1 MVEDSTTYIEIPW
14 SRGISSIGANDQNRT
29 GIFSL
34 EGCCSAIELHPHA
47 GGVDKHRQHKNKND
61 EDERSSVGESAKQQ
75 SADFSIL
82 PFQFQIVAPQGRTR
96 LSLRELP

>member
-1 MVEDSTTYIEIPW
+1 
-14 SRGISSIGANDQNRT
+14 
-29 GIFSL
+29 
-34 EGCCSAIELHPHA
+34 
-47 GGVDKHRQHKNKND
+47 VDKHRQHKNKND